1 MNTNRRHMTGDHLGP
16 SVRRATLLVRAVDA
30 ILGTHRRKGRLQE
43 KRHAL
48 ATRMSSRADDYL
60 RYARDLRVPFDN
72 NEAERVIRMSKLRI
86 KVSGSMRSLAGAEAF
101 CAIRSYLATATRHG
115 TGWLEA
121 LTQALDGNPWIPGTA
136 LASPHCT
143 AWRTWRGPGA
153 ALNREVAGVARIGAL
168 PQGLGMADP
177 QSSRGGQSD
186 LPATVAGEELR
197 ASHADRDQV
206 VELLGVAAGDGRL
219 SPEELDDRL
228 ERALT
233 ARTYAE
239 LAALTADL
247 PATPGAAVVPPGAGA
262 VSATPKDLARIHV
275 HGSSVR
281 RDGRWV
287 VPKELDVK
295 VRGGGVTLDFT
306 EAVITQPLLRITAEV
321 RGGGLR
327 LITRPGIVVDAD
339 DISVHGGSVTLPK
352 PPGPGVPVLLRVEI
366 AGSVRGAGITA
377 GPPPPPRRPRRTFW
391 QWLRRAPRRPAIAA

>member
-1 MNTNRRHMTGDHLGP
+1 
-16 SVRRATLLVRAVDA
+16 
-30 ILGTHRRKGRLQE
+30 
-43 KRHAL
+43 
-48 ATRMSSRADDYL
+48 
-60 RYARDLRVPFDN
+60 
-72 NEAERVIRMSKLRI
+72 
-86 KVSGSMRSLAGAEAF
+86 
-101 CAIRSYLATATRHG
+101 
-115 TGWLEA
+115 
-121 LTQALDGNPWIPGTA
+121 
-136 LASPHCT
+136 
-143 AWRTWRGPGA
+143 
-153 ALNREVAGVARIGAL
+153 
-168 PQGLGMADP
+168 MADP
-177 QSSRGGQSD
+177 QSGTGGQSD

-206 VELLGVAAGDGRL
+206 VEVLRVAAGDGRL

-247 PATPGAAVVPPGAGA
+247 PATPGAAVVPPLGAGA
-262 VSATPKDLARIHV
+262 VSATPKDLARIDV
-275 HGSSVR
+275 RGSSVR

-295 VRGGGVTLDFT
+295 
-306 EAVITQPLLRITAEV
+306 V

-339 DISVHGGSVTLPK
+339 DISVHGGSVTLPE
-352 PPGPGVPVLLRVEI
+352 PPGSGVPVYLRVEI

-391 QWLRRAPRRPAIAA
+391 QWLRRAPRPPAIAA

>member
-1 MNTNRRHMTGDHLGP
+1 M
-16 SVRRATLLVRAVDA
+16 
-30 ILGTHRRKGRLQE
+30 
-43 KRHAL
+43 
-48 ATRMSSRADDYL
+48 
-60 RYARDLRVPFDN
+60 
-72 NEAERVIRMSKLRI
+72 
-86 KVSGSMRSLAGAEAF
+86 
-101 CAIRSYLATATRHG
+101 
-115 TGWLEA
+115 
-121 LTQALDGNPWIPGTA
+121 
-136 LASPHCT
+136 
-143 AWRTWRGPGA
+143 
-153 ALNREVAGVARIGAL
+153 
-168 PQGLGMADP
+168 
-177 QSSRGGQSD
+177 
-186 LPATVAGEELR
+186 
-197 ASHADRDQV
+197 
-206 VELLGVAAGDGRL
+206 VELLRAAAGDGRL

-262 VSATPKDLARIHV
+262 ASAMPKDLARIHV
-275 HGSSVR
+275 RGSSVR

-339 DISVHGGSVTLPK
+339 DISVHGGSVTLPE
-352 PPGPGVPVLLRVEI
+352 PPGPGVPVQLRVEI

-391 QWLRRAPRRPAIAA
+391 QWLRRAPRPPAIAA